1 MSRILLRV
9 EKNYD
14 GIKVLSHLRDTGSR
28 DFHFGRVIY
37 RPGGYTGPRVQRDY
51 ELIILHSGEAV
62 VKLDDSPAKPLKIE
76 SITLFLPGHQEF
88 FTYSTKRDTHHSWC
102 AIAPHCITST
112 MADELSRAPFSIPCS
127 EIFTRLFATLF
138 QIPPDRNP
146 ETHRVTDQLVILLFA
161 EYLRLAG
168 LEHPDSRPDEPLRR
182 TLAYMESHLAEENC
196 LAGSCRAA
204 GLSHSAL
211 TYHFQRK
218 FSHSP
223 SRYLWKLR
231 TERGIAMLTQTG
243 LTIGEIAYK
252 SGFKT
257 PFHFSRLVKLHQ
269 GIPPREVRN
278 KAWAQ
283 P

>member
-1 MSRILLRV
+1 M

-62 VKLDDSPAKPLKIE
+62 VELDESPPKPLKIE
-76 SITLFLPGHQEF
+76 SITRFLPGHHEF
-88 FTYSTKRDTHHSWC
+88 FRYSTTGDTHHSWC
-102 AIAPHCITST
+102 AIAPRCVPSQ
-112 MADELSRAPFSIPCS
+112 MARELSRAPFSIPCS
-127 EIFTRLFATLF
+127 ELFARLFSTLF

-146 ETHRVTDQLVILLFA
+146 EAYRVTDQLILLLFA
-161 EYLRLAG
+161 EFLRLG
-168 LEHPDSRPDEPLRR
+168 ELEHPDSRPDEPLRR
-182 TLAYMESHLAEENC
+182 ALAYMETHLAEENC
-196 LAGSCRAA
+196 LAGACKAA

-211 TYHFQRK
+211 TYHFHRK
-218 FSHSP
+218 FAHSP

-231 TERGIAMLTQTG
+231 TERGIAMLSRTG
-243 LTIGEIAYK
+243 LTIGEIAYM
-252 SGFKT
+252 SGFKN

-269 GIPPREVRN
+269 GIPPREVRSQ
-278 KAWAQ
+278 AWAQ